1 MPVAALIFD
10 VDGTLAETEELHRY
24 AFNMA
29 FAEAGLDWVWSENDY
44 GELLKTTGGKERIAV
59 HAASRGLEGFDPR
72 PLHARK
78 TEIYNQALKAGGLS
92 LRPGVEALIGQ
103 ARARGLS
110 LAIATTTSRENILTL
125 LDTTLGPQSRN
136 WFKAICTGEDVAAKK
151 PDPEVYHLALS
162 ALGHPATEC
171 LAFEDSRNG
180 VLAARGAGLE
190 VIVTPSLYSTG
201 EDFSGASAVI
211 DDVGAFDF
219 AQWANEGAYRF
230 NSQTD

>member
-1 MPVAALIFD
+1 MPLAALIFD

-24 AFNMA
+24 AFNTA

-59 HAASRGLEGFDPR
+59 HAASLRLEGFDPR

-92 LRPGVEALIGQ
+92 LRPGVEALIDY

-110 LAIATTTSRENILTL
+110 LAIATTTSRENVLTL
-125 LDTTLGPQSRN
+125 LETTLGPASQS
-136 WFKAICTGEDVAAKK
+136 WFKAICTGEDVVVKK
-151 PDPEVYHLALS
+151 PDPEVYHLAL
-162 ALGHPATEC
+162 ARLQRTATEC

-190 VIVTPSLYSTG
+190 VIVTPSLYSAG

-211 DDVGAFDF
+211 DDVRAFDF